1 MRLARP
7 VRERQMLAVAQRVFA
22 ERGFRAASVDAI
34 AEGAEIS
41 KPMLYAYFGSKE
53 GLYRACMRRSGAALV
68 DVLDEAAGST
78 SAPDQ
83 RLWAG
88 LLAFFTFVEQEPEA
102 WTILAGEAGAGG
114 GALAADGAEARRRI
128 AATVGGLLRD
138 AAADEGADE
147 AALAAT
153 EPLGLALVGAA
164 ESLARWWQEHPDQ
177 PAEAVARLAM
187 NFAWMGFGRLV
198 RGEGWSAPTTA

>member
-1 MRLARP
+1 
-7 VRERQMLAVAQRVFA
+7 MLAVAQQVFA

-34 AEGAEIS
+34 ASGAEIS

-53 GLYRACMRRSGAALV
+53 GLYRACMQQSRAALV
-68 DVLDEAAGST
+68 EALDAAAAS
-78 SAPDQ
+78 SDQPDQ

-102 WTILAGEAGAGG
+102 WAILAGEAGAGG
-114 GALAADGAEARRRI
+114 GALAADGAEARREI

-138 AAADEGADE
+138 AAAAEGADKQ
-147 AALAAT
+147 ALAAT

-164 ESLARWWQEHPDQ
+164 ESLSRWWQAHPDL
-177 PAEAVARLAM
+177 PREAVARLAM
-187 NFAWMGFGRLV
+187 NFAWMGLGRLV
-198 RGEGWSAPTTA
+198 AGEAWESEGADLSG